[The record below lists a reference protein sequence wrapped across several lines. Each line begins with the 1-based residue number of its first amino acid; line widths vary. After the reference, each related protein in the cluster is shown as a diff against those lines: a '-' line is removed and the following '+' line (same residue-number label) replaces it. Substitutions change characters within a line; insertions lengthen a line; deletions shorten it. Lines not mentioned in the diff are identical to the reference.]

1 MVQGQHKLVSSN
13 ESIGDFFFFFASHLL
28 QFLYLPEVYYAKELR
43 GQMMQEIYNA
53 R

>member
-1 MVQGQHKLVSSN
+1 MVQGQHKLVASN
-13 ESIGDFFFFFASHLL
+13 ESIGDFFASHLL

-43 GQMMQEIYNA
+43 GQIMQEIFNA